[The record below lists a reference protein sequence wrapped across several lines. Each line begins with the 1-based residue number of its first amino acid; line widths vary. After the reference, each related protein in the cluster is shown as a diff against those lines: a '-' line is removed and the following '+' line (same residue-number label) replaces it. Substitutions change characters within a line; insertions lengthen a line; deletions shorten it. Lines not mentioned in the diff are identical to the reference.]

1 MQAARCVIYDVFM
14 TKKTTTPKTPEKV
27 TPKRAV
33 KTPARKPV
41 NKRGQKTFLKQL
53 VDFYWQILDDPELKP
68 SDRIASAKRLE
79 SLLAEN
85 DGKDDKPQVTVIL
98 NIPQEVT

>member
-14 TKKTTTPKTPEKV
+14 KTKSPTPKTPQKV
-27 TPKRAV
+27 SSKRAAQKAKKPAK
-33 KTPARKPV
+33 KTL
-41 NKRGQKTFLKQL
+41 LKQL

-79 SLLAEN
+79 SLLAE
-85 DGKDDKPQVTVIL
+85 DAAKDDKPQVTVIL
-98 NIPQEVT
+98 NIP

>member
-1 MQAARCVIYDVFM
+1 MQAARGVIYDVFM

-33 KTPARKPV
+33 KKLAH
-41 NKRGQKTFLKQL
+41 KRGQKTFLKQL

-98 NIPQEVT
+98 NIPQEIT